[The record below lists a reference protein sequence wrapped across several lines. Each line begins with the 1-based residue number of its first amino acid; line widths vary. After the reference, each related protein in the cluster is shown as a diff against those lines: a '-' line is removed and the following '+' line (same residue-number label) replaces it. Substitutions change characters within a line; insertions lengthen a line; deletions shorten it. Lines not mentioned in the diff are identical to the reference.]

1 MRIIFHAR
9 NTLDKIRAA
18 VKTDAE
24 ILEMDL
30 QNTADGRYVIFHDA
44 DLSRRAGVAEG
55 VADVSYERFKSVLA
69 RAGHEPVLTLD
80 DLAREYHGDKPILF
94 DIRTRTSPEFAAVGR
109 ALPFEVYFG
118 VRALPI
124 TAAARELT
132 PSDHILAFL
141 PGPGDIAEFVKAGA
155 GIIRLWEE
163 WLEDSA
169 EAMVKQA
176 HDLGADVWIMCRGP
190 KCGETSPDRLDRF
203 HALGVDGVLVDY
215 PEVVADWLRKRGE
228 T

>member
-1 MRIIFHAR
+1 MRIIFHGL
-9 NTLDKIRAA
+9 NTLQAIRAA
-18 VKTDAE
+18 LGTEAE

-44 DLSRRAGVAEG
+44 NLLPRAGVDEA
-55 VADVSYERFKSVLA
+55 VADISYERFRSVLA
-69 RAGHEPVLTLD
+69 EAGHDPALTLD
-80 DLAREYHGDKPILF
+80 KLTAEYHGDKPILF
-94 DIRTRTSPEFAAVGR
+94 DIRSRTSPQFAAVGN

-124 TAAARELT
+124 TVAAREVT

-141 PGPGDIAEFVKAGA
+141 PAPEDTADFVKAGA

-163 WLEDSA
+163 WLDGSA
-169 EAMVKQA
+169 EALIKRA

-203 HALGVDGVLVDY
+203 RALGVDGVLVDY
-215 PEVVADWLRKRGE
+215 PEVVADWLKKSKA
-228 T
+228 